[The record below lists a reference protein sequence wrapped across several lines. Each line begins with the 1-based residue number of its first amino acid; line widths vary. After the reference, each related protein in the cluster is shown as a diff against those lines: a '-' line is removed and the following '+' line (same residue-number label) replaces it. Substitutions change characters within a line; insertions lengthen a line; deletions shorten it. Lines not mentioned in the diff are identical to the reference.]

1 MCTYV
6 RTYVRPLPDVRRRGV
21 ASPLTSMSQ
30 RAHIVVV
37 LSYHKVEA
45 EQQLKATIART
56 AGSRRAWL
64 GRGDSG

>member
-1 MCTYV
+1 MYV
-6 RTYVRPLPDVRRRGV
+6 RTSIAECPEARRGV
-21 ASPLTSMSQ
+21 PVDLNVTK
-30 RAHIVVV
+30 RGCIVVV